1 MATAGVRAVTSIP
14 GHCIF
19 AIYMGISFSLAKYCE
34 VHGNLPMRKKHLR
47 NAIRIPMLL
56 HGFYDFC
63 ASMKEPIW
71 TIIFL
76 VFIVAL
82 DVAAYKKVNEM
93 ERQDRPL

>member
-1 MATAGVRAVTSIP
+1 MFALFHQNFSQFFYAFAVGLIL
-14 GHCIF
+14 
-19 AIYMGISFSLAKYCE
+19 AYIYCRSGKIW
-34 VHGNLPMRKKHLR
+34 
-47 NAIRIPMLL
+47 IPMLL